1 MHYRKFALITI
12 IKLFRKKLGKNTAMF
27 EKIWQ
32 KKLFRK
38 KLGKNTA
45 AFEKLAKV
53 KIIIQN

>member
-1 MHYRKFALITI
+1 
-12 IKLFRKKLGKNTAMF
+12 MF